1 MKPCVME
8 KIKFKKT
15 RILELNDAYLK
26 VMCWFFSYPTQEI
39 SLNDLVELVN
49 ISKTTA
55 KKVVNRLLKE
65 EFLAR
70 DILCRMWR
78 IKCNQK
84 HPFNMTRKIAYNLQL
99 IYESGIIDGILNS
112 ISNPRSMI
120 LFGSYRKGDDTENSD
135 IDIAV
140 ETLDDEEV
148 KIENEGIIPSL
159 GYRKDVKVNI
169 LKFSRNK
176 IDLNLFTNIANGI
189 VLYGL
194 LEVHP

>member
-1 MKPCVME
+1 ME

-70 DILCRMWR
+70 DILGRMWR

-148 KIENEGIIPSL
+148 KIENVGIIPSL

>member
-1 MKPCVME
+1 ME

-70 DILCRMWR
+70 DILGRMWR

-148 KIENEGIIPSL
+148 KIENVGIITSL